1 MTRTP
6 RTPADHPPL
15 DLFGAPAAVPGRR
28 LTGHLARALLA
39 DGPGFAT
46 REVEQLV
53 VTLEGIVGDRHAG
66 HSRAADSRVPWY
78 PRGTRLRNT
87 RQVSLVA
94 PDELAEIARRLGL
107 TQIAPEW
114 IGANLLIEG
123 VPRLTGLPPGTRLH
137 FEGGAALVVEGE
149 NAPCRHAG
157 AAIAAQT
164 GQEGA
169 ELGFAKVAKGLRGLV
184 AWVERAGTLKPGT
197 PISVRVPAQRVWTG

>member
-1 MTRTP
+1 MTRAP
-6 RTPADHPPL
+6 RTRPDHPPL

-28 LTGHLARALLA
+28 LTGYLAQTLLA

-46 REVEQLV
+46 HAAEQLV
-53 VTLEGIVGDRHAG
+53 VTLEGILGDRHAG
-66 HSRAADSRVPWY
+66 FSRAADSRVPWY
-78 PRGTRLRNT
+78 PRGTPLRNT
-87 RQVSLVA
+87 RQISLVA
-94 PDELAEIARRLGL
+94 TDELAEIARRLGL

-114 IGANLLIEG
+114 IGANLVIEG

-164 GQEGA
+164 GQGGA

-184 AWVERAGTLKPGT
+184 AWVERAGTLSSGSK
-197 PISVRVPAQRVWTG
+197 VELRVPAQRLWTA

>member
-1 MTRTP
+1 MNAADEG
-6 RTPADHPPL
+6 PAR
-15 DLFGAPAAVPGRR
+15 DLFGAPAAIPARR
-28 LTGHLARALLA
+28 LGARLARTLIA

-46 REVEQLV
+46 REVAELAL
-53 VTLEGIVGDRHAG
+53 TLEGIAGDRHAG
-66 HSRAADSRVPWY
+66 FARAADSRVPWY
-78 PRGTRLRNT
+78 PRGTPIRNA

-107 TQIAPEW
+107 AELRPEW

-137 FEGGAALVVEGE
+137 FPGGAALVVEGE

-164 GQEGA
+164 GQGGA
-169 ELGFAKVAKGLRGLV
+169 ELGFAQRAKGLRGLV
-184 AWVERAGTLKPGT
+184 AWVERAGTLATGAALE
-197 PISVRVPAQRVWTG
+197 VRVPEQRIWTP